1 MKENITNK
9 LNNAF
14 NKFVK
19 AKVIELKLDEDIKE
33 TGQERDEYNIY
44 SEGIPADPI

>member
-1 MKENITNK
+1 MKENINNK
-9 LNNAF
+9 LNTAF

-19 AKVIELKLDEDIKE
+19 SKVIESNLDEGIRE
-33 TGQERDEYNIY
+33 TEQERDEYNIY